1 MKFAKLISRIRRG
14 LGAKYVSGKSLKSSE
29 IVSAASFSDK
39 RRLRK
44 RSEDYDYQIG
54 LHGNESCQRARVRL
68 YRFLIDSIP
77 ALNAAI
83 WTWTTLSASPITV
96 EIEGTSDEG
105 MISEGEKIV
114 GGLFDRVY
122 DNRYQKFAAVE
133 SLLVEFF
140 NSLFSTGSVAGE
152 VIANPEKDGIDH
164 FYFIDT
170 SSLGFKLESGYWK
183 IYQDQDGKKIWFD
196 LPSSYFYGLYADSV
210 NPSGNSILASVPFV
224 ARVEQQLLNDMHKS
238 MHNAGYHRIHVK
250 ITPPERLPGESENS
264 YVGRA
269 NGYFEKTVGMFKD
282 FRPED
287 NPITWD
293 DVQIEYIGP
302 SAKISASSSWYVN
315 HKAIIE
321 DICVGTH
328 LAPFMLG
335 YPYVSSHNWALFKY
349 EMMQREI
356 RSVQQAAIGFLEWL
370 ANLELALKGLEA
382 SCRIRFKNEVI
393 YGLNDKMAAE
403 ETRIKTIIMKKEAG
417 LIDTEEARRELEYNQ
432 TL

>member
-1 MKFAKLISRIRRG
+1 MRFGEMISRIRRG

-29 IVSAASFSDK
+29 IAGAVGFGEK
-39 RRLRK
+39 HRLRK
-44 RSEDYDYQIG
+44 RSENYDYRIG
-54 LHGNESCQRARVRL
+54 LYGNESCQRARVRL

-96 EIEGTSDEG
+96 EINSTSDEG
-105 MISEGEKIV
+105 MISEGEQIV
-114 GGLFDRVY
+114 GGLFDHVY

-152 VIANPEKDGIDH
+152 VIANPERDGIDH

-170 SSLGFKLESGYWK
+170 SSLGFKLEGGYWK
-183 IYQDQDGKKIWFD
+183 IYQDQEGKKVWFD

-210 NPSGNSILASVPFV
+210 NPSGSSILTSVPFV

-250 ITPPERLPGESENS
+250 VTPPDRLPGESENS
-264 YVGRA
+264 YIGRA
-269 NGYFEKTVGMFKD
+269 NGYFEKTAGMFKD

-321 DICVGTH
+321 DICAGTH

-370 ANLELALKGLEA
+370 ANLELALKGLEV
-382 SCRIRFKNEVI
+382 SCRIHFKNEVV